1 MPSFR
6 VVVPVGRLHAG
17 VPAPSIE
24 PAAAE
29 AAAQVA
35 VVEATSVDVVAGEAR
50 ITVRFTADRLDDAL
64 AVALH
69 TVRGIDRLA
78 ETGSWRLTERV
89 GGRWFRR
96 A

>member
-6 VVVPVGRLHAG
+6 VVVPVGRLRAG
-17 VPAPSIE
+17 ASAPSIE

-29 AAAQVA
+29 AAAQLA

-50 ITVRFTADRLDDAL
+50 ITVRFTADRVDEAL
-64 AVALH
+64 EVAQH
-69 TVRGIDRLA
+69 TVRGVERLA
-78 ETGSWRLTERV
+78 ETGAWRLTERV

>member
-6 VVVPVGRLHAG
+6 VVVPVGRLRAG
-17 VPAPSIE
+17 VPAPAIE

-29 AAAQVA
+29 AARRLA

-64 AVALH
+64 AVALE
-69 TVRGIDRLA
+69 TVAGIDELA

>member
-1 MPSFR
+1 M
-6 VVVPVGRLHAG
+6 
-17 VPAPSIE
+17 
-24 PAAAE
+24 
-29 AAAQVA
+29 
-35 VVEATSVDVVAGEAR
+35 DVVAGEAR

-64 AVALH
+64 AVALE
-69 TVRGIDRLA
+69 TVAGIDRLA